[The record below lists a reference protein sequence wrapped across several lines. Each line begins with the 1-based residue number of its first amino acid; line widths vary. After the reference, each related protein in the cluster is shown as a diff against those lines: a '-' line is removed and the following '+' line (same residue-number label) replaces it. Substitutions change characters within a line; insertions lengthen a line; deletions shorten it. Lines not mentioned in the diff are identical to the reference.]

1 MSGLVV
7 ICNDLDYFLRH
18 RAEVPLRVK
27 KAGHQVTIVT
37 GGRFAR
43 ASDQPDLDFEHT
55 PIERFSFNPFL
66 DAALTIRSLKIFF
79 RTKPEAVHLITLKP
93 AIYAGIAALIS
104 RALGRG
110 PERVLITIPGLG
122 RLMSPSSSMS
132 GFMANFAR
140 KLIGLALRFISSQ
153 KDVHFTFETHHD
165 FSVFVE
171 KKLVSQTNAS
181 VIKGA
186 GVNPALF
193 YPKEKSEPTGAL
205 RVLFASRLLKSKGLE
220 AFLMAAQKHAHG
232 SSIQYVVAGMIEADD
247 PDGYSAEELARNP
260 AITFLG
266 EQNDMPSL
274 LRTVDVVCLPTLYG
288 EGIPRILIE
297 AAACGIA
304 SIATDVPG
312 CNEIVLNGETGV
324 LIKPGMLPEMA
335 NEIASATDEYAKNP
349 SLLADH
355 SQAALSHFRAGG
367 FSESSVIEHFVEL
380 LGFSG
385 RSLKI

>member
-18 RAEVPLRVK
+18 RAEVPLKIKRE
-27 KAGHQVTIVT
+27 GHRVTIVT
-37 GGRFAR
+37 GGRLAL
-43 ASDQPDLDFEHT
+43 ASDQPDLNFEHT

-104 RALGRG
+104 RAFGRG
-110 PERVLITIPGLG
+110 PKRILITIPGLG

-153 KDVHFTFETHHD
+153 KDVHFTFETQHD

-171 KKLVSQTNAS
+171 KKLVNQTNAT

-186 GVNPALF
+186 GVNPDLF
-193 YPKEKSEPTGAL
+193 YPRDKNELTGAL
-205 RVLFASRLLKSKGLE
+205 RILFASRLLKSKGLE
-220 AFLMAAQKHAHG
+220 AFLMAAQKNDD
-232 SSIQYVVAGMIEADD
+232 SSVHYVVAGMIEAND
-247 PDGYSAEELARNP
+247 PDGYSAAELANNP

-312 CNEIVLNGETGV
+312 CNEIVLDGETGV
-324 LIKPGMLPEMA
+324 LVKPGMLNEMA
-335 NEIASATDEYAKNP
+335 DEIASATDIYAKNP
-349 SLLADH
+349 ALLAAH

-367 FSESSVIEHFVEL
+367 FTESSVIAHFVEL

-385 RSLKI
+385 IPLKN